1 MNIRNGLP
9 AGAAGT
15 AALNAFTYIDMAL
28 RGRPPSELPQ
38 KIVSSLAEKIGIEHI
53 DDSRRSALG
62 ALLGYADGF
71 GAGALL
77 GIVRPHIRGVPWLW
91 TGLLLGA
98 ATMLLSE
105 GSATLLKQT
114 DPRQWSAADWIFD
127 VIPRSLYGCV
137 ACITFDLLD
146 SARSSTSPEDFC
158 TDQFHRLGYMEE
170 VEFDSQRVAPG
181 GT

>member
-1 MNIRNGLP
+1 MRSREYGSAGFLTMNIRNGLP

-91 TGLLLGA
+91 TSPGGRNDA
-98 ATMLLSE
+98 AE
-105 GSATLLKQT
+105 RGQ
-114 DPRQWSAADWIFD
+114 RHAAQAD
-127 VIPRSLYGCV
+127 RSPPMERCRLDLRRHSTV
-137 ACITFDLLD
+137 AVRLRRVHHVR
-146 SARSSTSPEDFC
+146 SARFRPI
-158 TDQFHRLGYMEE
+158 
-170 VEFDSQRVAPG
+170 VNVA
-181 GT
+181 